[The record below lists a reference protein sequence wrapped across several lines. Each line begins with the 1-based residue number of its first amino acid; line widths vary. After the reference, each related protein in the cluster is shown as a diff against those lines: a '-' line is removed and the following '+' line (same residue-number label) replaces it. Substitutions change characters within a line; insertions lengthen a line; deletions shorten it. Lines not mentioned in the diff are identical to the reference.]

1 MFWMKLKVW
10 KVLTSKA
17 MSSEASK
24 ILIQIAFNLLLIIIL
39 LVGLITIVQG
49 LISSKGDLGESLFLL
64 VFVVVGLVIGI
75 GFLARLIRSVRQQ

>member
-1 MFWMKLKVW
+1 MFWMRLKDW
-10 KVLTSKA
+10 RVLTSKA

-39 LVGLITIVQG
+39 FVG

-64 VFVVVGLVIGI
+64 VFVIVGLVIGI
-75 GFLARLIRSVRQQ
+75 GFLARLIRSVRE